1 MTWQRSPV
9 RIWVASFLCIFS
21 LKSPHLITFIYERDL
36 DTSMTEKEDFGTLSV
51 QMHEKYIGKLETIS
65 KVPVES
71 IKDLSIAYSPGVAQ
85 PCLEIQKDP
94 SKLRDLVMNG
104 KAVAVITDG
113 SAVLGLG
120 DIGPKASLPVME
132 GKCVLF
138 KAFSGLNAIPLALD
152 TQDVD
157 KFVETVR
164 MLAPSFGGINLEDIS
179 APRCFE
185 IEERL
190 KAALSIPVFHD
201 DQHGTAIVT
210 LAGLINALKI
220 TKKNKED
227 IKVVINGAGAA
238 GVAITK
244 IFHDYGVRNM
254 IACDSRGI
262 IYKGRDNLN
271 SEKEKLLE
279 YTNSDGVEGSMQD
292 AIKNADVFVGVSKAD
307 LLSKE
312 DVQSMNKDPIIFG
325 LANPNPEIKPELA
338 KEAGAKVI
346 ATGRSDYPNQINNV
360 LVFPGIFKGAINA
373 GARDITD
380 SMKLTAAQALADLV
394 KDPSED
400 KIIPNPFDEGIEDA
414 VAKAVEDEV
423 KAK

>member
-1 MTWQRSPV
+1 
-9 RIWVASFLCIFS
+9 
-21 LKSPHLITFIYERDL
+21 LITFIYERDL